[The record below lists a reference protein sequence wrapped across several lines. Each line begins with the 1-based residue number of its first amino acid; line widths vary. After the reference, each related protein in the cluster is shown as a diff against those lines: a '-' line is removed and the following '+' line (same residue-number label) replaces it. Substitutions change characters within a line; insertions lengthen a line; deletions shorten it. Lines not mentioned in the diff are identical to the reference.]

1 MAVSKVLV
9 VDDAEADRV
18 ALEHILSEAGY
29 QVDCVA
35 SGAEALN
42 RAVSEKPD
50 LVLLDVVMDEMD
62 GFKTCRKLNA
72 NPETAAIPV
81 IMVSGNA
88 QKVDKMW
95 AEQQGAKAYI
105 TKPFTAEQILE
116 EIGRFG

>member
-18 ALEHILSEAGY
+18 ALEQILNDAGY
-29 QVDCVA
+29 QVVCAA
-35 SGAEALN
+35 SGAEALD
-42 RAVSEKPD
+42 RAGSEKPD

-62 GFKTCRKLNA
+62 GFKTCRELSS
-72 NPETAAIPV
+72 NPDTSTIPV

-105 TKPFTAEQILE
+105 TKPYTPDQILDE
-116 EIGRFG
+116 VRRFH